1 MAKKKI
7 DLTKYREFVDAVTSD
22 ESKDFL
28 ALTDRLLDLDR
39 KGANIER
46 LMTGAVGIN
55 SEGGEIMEIVKKLVF
70 QKKPFDDETKF
81 HLKRELGDVCW
92 YLTQCL
98 MALDLTMDEV
108 IAENIKKLEARY
120 PGGQFD
126 AWYSE
131 HRQEGDL

>member
-70 QKKPFDDETKF
+70 QGKPFDDETKF

-98 MALDLTMDEV
+98 MALDLTMDDV

>member
-1 MAKKKI
+1 MTKKKI
-7 DLTKYREFVDAVTSD
+7 DLAKYREFVDAVTSD

-28 ALTDRLLDLDR
+28 ALTERLLDLDR

-70 QKKPFDDETKF
+70 QGKPFDDETKF

-108 IAENIKKLEARY
+108 IGENIKKLEARY